1 MEKEINVGM
10 YRILRKLGVTR
21 EDIKPETQ
29 FKNDLFFD
37 ETDWNCF
44 MFFVESK
51 FNIAISNEEEIEFQT
66 IENSINIVN
75 KHLLEL
81 NYY

>member
-1 MEKEINVGM
+1 MDKRVNIGI

-21 EDIKPETQ
+21 EYIKPEAQ

-37 ETDWNCF
+37 DIDWNFF
-44 MFFVESK
+44 MFFIESK
-51 FNIAISNEEEIEFQT
+51 FRITIPKEEEVKVQT

-75 KHLLEL
+75 KHLHEYLK
-81 NYY
+81 

>member
-1 MEKEINVGM
+1 MEKEINVGI

-37 ETDWNCF
+37 ETDWTCF

-51 FNIAISNEEEIEFQT
+51 FNIAISDEEQVQFQT
-66 IENSINIVN
+66 IGNSINIVN
-75 KHLLEL
+75 KHLHHA
-81 NYY
+81 

>member
-1 MEKEINVGM
+1 MEKEINVGI

-29 FKNDLFFD
+29 FDNDLFFD
-37 ETDWNCF
+37 KNDWNCF

-51 FNIAISNEEEIEFQT
+51 FNIAISEEEEIKFQT
-66 IENSINIVN
+66 IGNSISIVN
-75 KHLLEL
+75 KHLH
-81 NYY
+81 N